1 MLIKLI
7 RILSVVMIFATS
19 LVSARALE
27 NQFIRTVGGY
37 SLDNKGS
44 TLTITQT
51 ASNAWRLKVTWKSKD
66 TESSDQSSDYLKAAG
81 WFVFVETSERIW
93 IFDGVNSG
101 LLLTHSGVEM
111 ANATWSPKI
120 IASCPQ
126 KVWDALPEDFREK
139 NRKYRKADTGTA
151 NGSKSSSD

>member
-1 MLIKLI
+1 MSMKLI
-7 RILSVVMIFATS
+7 RILSVVIFVTS
-19 LVSARALE
+19 QLSARALE
-27 NQFIRTVGGY
+27 NQFIRKPGGY
-37 SLDNKGS
+37 SLDSKGS

-101 LLLTHSGVEM
+101 LTHQNDEIFCGEKRGGEQTEYPHQNQQCDKGAQPKQEYSDGKPG
-111 ANATWSPKI
+111 NA
-120 IASCPQ
+120 
-126 KVWDALPEDFREK
+126 
-139 NRKYRKADTGTA
+139 G
-151 NGSKSSSD
+151 